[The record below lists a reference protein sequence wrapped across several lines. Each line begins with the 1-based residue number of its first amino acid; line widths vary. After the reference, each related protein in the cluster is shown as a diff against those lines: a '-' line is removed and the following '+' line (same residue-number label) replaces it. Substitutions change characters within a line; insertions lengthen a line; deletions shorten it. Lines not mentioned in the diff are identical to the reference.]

1 MSKRVDLQATRG
13 DQEAA
18 ESNSRNT
25 YAAMLRPEFR
35 ARCEALLDDLV
46 ADFYRSYPPARKLL
60 DPQFFSRDFF
70 IRSTIENVLR
80 IDLMRGVNPLVCTK
94 VAASDPVLCKQWGLY
109 AADEGLHG
117 RMFARDLHTI
127 GVSDEEIYAT
137 PPLFSTELLSGWLYH
152 TLEQGDPLAVLAS
165 AYYVESVSDKTQ
177 PAWLENIERHIGEKA
192 TRGSRAHLSLD
203 EKESHVDLAWNMCM
217 RLVKTP
223 EDEKRFLDHVLKL
236 HSLLSAYVVEIL
248 ELTVVQKD
256 AAAAQ
261 SAAARQSVL
270 ANSAGA
276 AIAQRPAV
284 AGA

>member
-25 YAAMLRPEFR
+25 YTAMLRPEFR
-35 ARCEALLDDLV
+35 ARCDALLDELV

-248 ELTVVQKD
+248 ELTVVQRD

-276 AIAQRPAV
+276 AIAQRPAA

>member
-13 DQEAA
+13 DQEAD

-35 ARCEALLDDLV
+35 QHCDALLDQLV
-46 ADFYRSYPPARKLL
+46 ADFYRSYAPARKLL
-60 DPQFFSRDFF
+60 DPEFFSRDFF
-70 IRSTIENVLR
+70 VRSTIESVLR

-94 VAASDPVLCKQWGLY
+94 IAASDPVLCKQWGLY

-117 RMFARDLHTI
+117 RMFARDLHAVGI
-127 GVSDEEIYAT
+127 ADEEIYST

-152 TLEQGDPLAVLAS
+152 TLEQDDPLAVLAS

-177 PAWLENIERHIGEKA
+177 PAWLENIERHIGERC

-223 EDEKRFLDHVLKL
+223 EDEKRFVSHVLKL
-236 HSLLSAYVVEIL
+236 HSLLAAYVVEVL
-248 ELTVVQKD
+248 ELTVMQKEE
-256 AAAAQ
+256 AAAQ

-270 ANSAGA
+270 ANNAGA
-276 AIAQRPAV
+276 AIAARSV
-284 AGA
+284 AGGA